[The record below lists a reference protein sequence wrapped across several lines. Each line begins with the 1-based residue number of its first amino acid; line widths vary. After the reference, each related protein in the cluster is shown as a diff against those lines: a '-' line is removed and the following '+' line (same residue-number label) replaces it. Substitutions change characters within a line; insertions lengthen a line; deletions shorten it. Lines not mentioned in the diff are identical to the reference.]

1 MAVDNSWAY
10 DLGAQIYS
18 VAKGLLL
25 TKLKKIYPNVYITDK
40 SKSIGT
46 PKFPTVYIHELP
58 GTEKGRD
65 LEGTSINGVLVTMQ
79 VDVTTNSDNSEVR
92 KVMATVSDVF
102 KRMGFEAVSI
112 LDIDDTGETIRGV
125 ARFRREIDKKDW
137 LL

>member
-1 MAVDNSWAY
+1 MAIDNSWAY
-10 DLGAQIYS
+10 DLGTQIYS

-40 SKSIGT
+40 SKSIGA

-102 KRMGFEAVSI
+102 KRMGFEAAPI